1 MSYYRGQ
8 AYEVLTVSPSPS
20 AGAAHRRFAAL
31 SHVAPDRVRV
41 VLARVGVVLGL
52 AVAAA
57 GCTGEVR
64 DARVTAGLSGLI
76 IDTARVPPFSAESA
90 HALLRR
96 QVAFGPRV
104 PGSAGHAAQL
114 DWMLEFLRERADSV
128 STRPFRHTAADGTL
142 LRMTNVFAQF
152 KPDAARRILLVAHW
166 DTRPTADM
174 DAERP
179 DAPIAGAN
187 DGASGTAVL
196 LELADVLSRHSAP
209 VGVDL
214 LFVDG
219 EDYGPG
225 ESHMYLGAKHF
236 AANQPQGY
244 RPLYGIV
251 VDMVADRTPLFPM
264 EGNSIDLAPDVVGRV
279 WGVAAQIGLGHVF
292 PQRNGGWVTDD
303 HVPLN
308 KAGIRT
314 IAIIDFDYGPGNAY
328 WHTHHDVVENTA
340 PDGLGYVGRVLAS
353 LIYSGG

>member
-1 MSYYRGQ
+1 
-8 AYEVLTVSPSPS
+8 VP
-20 AGAAHRRFAAL
+20 RRVGL
-31 SHVAPDRVRV
+31 GLVV
-41 VLARVGVVLGL
+41 VLAATV
-52 AVAAA
+52 A
-57 GCTGEVR
+57 GCAGEVR
-64 DARVTAGLSGLI
+64 DARVAAGRHGLA
-76 IDTARVPPFSAESA
+76 IDTARLPAFDAASA

-114 DWMLEFLRERADSV
+114 DWMLEFLHQRADSV
-128 STRPFRHTAADGTL
+128 IVQHFPHTAAGGSVL
-142 LRMTNVFAQF
+142 HMTNVFAQF
-152 KPDAARRILLVAHW
+152 RPDATRRILVVAHW
-166 DTRPTADM
+166 DTRPTADL
-174 DAERP
+174 DPDRP
-179 DAPIAGAN
+179 HDPIPGAN

-196 LELADVLSRHSAP
+196 LELADVLSRHSSP

-264 EGNSIDLAPDVVGRV
+264 EGNSLDLAPEVVGRV
-279 WGVAAQIGLGHVF
+279 WGVAEQIGLSHVF
-292 PQRNGGWVTDD
+292 PQRNGGWITDD
-303 HVPLN
+303 HIPLN

-314 IAIIDFDYGPGNAY
+314 ILIIDFDYGPGNAH
-328 WHTHHDVVENTA
+328 WHTHDDVVENTA
-340 PDGLGYVGRVLAS
+340 PDGLGHVGRVLTA
-353 LIYSGG
+353 LIYNGG